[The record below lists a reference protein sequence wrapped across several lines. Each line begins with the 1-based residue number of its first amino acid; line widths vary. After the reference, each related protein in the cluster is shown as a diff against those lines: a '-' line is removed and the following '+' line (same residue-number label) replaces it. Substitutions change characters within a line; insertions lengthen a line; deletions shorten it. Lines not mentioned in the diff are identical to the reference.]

1 MVEKSFNSNN
11 HIDDDIKMSF
21 SDDVINKAMSQNML
35 SKPRN
40 NSINAILYISN
51 IAQSM
56 HIFFQRTNGYA
67 LLSGGQTRSWMERRP
82 GGQTRS

>member
-1 MVEKSFNSNN
+1 MVEKSLNPNN

-40 NSINAILYISN
+40 NSIKMFIFTVNLSALIIPRYSTLY
-51 IAQSM
+51 
-56 HIFFQRTNGYA
+56 
-67 LLSGGQTRSWMERRP
+67 
-82 GGQTRS
+82 